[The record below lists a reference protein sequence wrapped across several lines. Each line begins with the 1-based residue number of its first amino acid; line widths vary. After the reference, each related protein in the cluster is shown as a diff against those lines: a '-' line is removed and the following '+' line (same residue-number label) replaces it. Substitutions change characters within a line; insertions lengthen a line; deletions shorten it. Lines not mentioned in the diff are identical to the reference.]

1 MELYNE
7 KCVFNYRLSRGRRVV
22 ENAFGIL
29 ASRFGV
35 FQRQMLLSPEKAQAV
50 TLACCYLHNFLRRKS
65 RRYIMQGTVD
75 WEDENGSVH
84 GGSWRDLQIE
94 IHGLQATQR
103 RNASEKAKDT
113 RDLFRRYFCTK
124 GSLPWQR

>member
-1 MELYNE
+1 M
-7 KCVFNYRLSRGRRVV
+7 VV

-35 FQRQMLLSPEKAQAV
+35 FQRQMLLSPEKAQTV

-65 RRYIMQGTVD
+65 NRYIMQGTVD
-75 WEDENGSVH
+75 WEDENGTVH
-84 GGSWRDLQIE
+84 GGSWRDSQIE

-103 RNASEKAKDT
+103 RNASDKAKDI
-113 RDLFRRYFCTK
+113 RDMFRRYFCTK
-124 GSLPWQR
+124 GSVPWQRQSHHFV